1 MDIDRGTLARIDR
14 KLLAGLGQDEAYRM
28 VRVPVTA
35 SKWSTWKRYCE
46 SAGISMGR
54 AIVALIDRELVSV
67 FGDHSGD
74 YLPVLAEQAEEE
86 LARRQEQVARREE
99 TVSGV
104 EERLRGWDEH
114 LRRWEGELETRRTA
128 CRVRSEDVCST
139 QSGADQGR
147 SQRTMPVRIRS
158 QVQALPRPARTAMN
172 RPPRQCLASADCRI
186 CVAAEAERLGRH

>member
-1 MDIDRGTLARIDR
+1 MDLDRGVLARIDR
-14 KLLAGLGQDEAYRM
+14 KLLAGLGQDEVYRM

-114 LRRWEGELETRRTA
+114 LRRWEGELETRQR
-128 CRVRSEDVCST
+128 RVEFAAKMSARPRAVPTKVGRNERCPCG
-139 QSGADQGR
+139 SGLKYKHCHGR
-147 SQRTMPVRIRS
+147 PG
-158 QVQALPRPARTAMN
+158 RP
-172 RPPRQCLASADCRI
+172 
-186 CVAAEAERLGRH
+186 